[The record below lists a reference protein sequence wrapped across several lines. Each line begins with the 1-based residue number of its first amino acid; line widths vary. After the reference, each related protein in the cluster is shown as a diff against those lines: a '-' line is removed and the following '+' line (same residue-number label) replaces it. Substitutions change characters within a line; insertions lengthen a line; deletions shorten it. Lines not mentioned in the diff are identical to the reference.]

1 MVHIHKLIL
10 SFLLIIIVACSHHKD
25 EVICTVERADEIKE
39 DKHPIDVYMD
49 SCLQNPE
56 NYTTHGMNQCSLV
69 AFEKWERQLDS
80 VVNELRQVLPMHI
93 LNEFD
98 RSQQKWEAYYEAQVD
113 FSDELF
119 SQSNGTM
126 YSTIRI
132 HNHLELIRE
141 RVLLLESFLKEA
153 KMVIDVDWR

>member
-1 MVHIHKLIL
+1 MAQIHKLIV
-10 SFLLIIIVACSHHKD
+10 SFLLIAVAACSPDKD
-25 EVICTVERADEIKE
+25 EIIWTVDSPDEIVE
-39 DKHPIDVYMD
+39 DKHPIDVYLD

-56 NYTTHGMNQCSLV
+56 NYTTQGMNQCTMD
-69 AFEKWERQLDS
+69 AFERWESQMDTVIMQLI
-80 VVNELRQVLPMHI
+80 QVLPTHI
-93 LNEFD
+93 LNDFE
-98 RSQQKWEAYYEAQVD
+98 RSQQKWEVYYEAQAD

-153 KMVIDVDWR
+153 EMVVEVDW